1 MDLRKGSQ
9 DLLETRIQVAQE
21 EGGGPAAALVQ
32 SWEILPVLDLG
43 YIPALQPRITVA
55 MDWLKKTWIAVLSAL
70 RQLLRPL
77 WLTKNVNCWVFSF
90 AAATRISLLRVNK
103 ERNTT

>member
-1 MDLRKGSQ
+1 MTSRHHSLESSKMDLRKGSQ

-43 YIPALQPRITVA
+43 YV
-55 MDWLKKTWIAVLSAL
+55 SYL
-70 RQLLRPL
+70 RR
-77 WLTKNVNCWVFSF
+77 
-90 AAATRISLLRVNK
+90 
-103 ERNTT
+103 